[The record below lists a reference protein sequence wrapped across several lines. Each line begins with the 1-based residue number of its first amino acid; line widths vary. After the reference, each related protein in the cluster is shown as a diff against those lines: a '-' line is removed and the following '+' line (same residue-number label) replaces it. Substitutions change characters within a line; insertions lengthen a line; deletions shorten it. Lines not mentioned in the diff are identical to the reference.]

1 MSVSEKLEEYQH
13 ARIYI
18 YTCMY
23 EHPRLVFRAPS
34 FPSTTQLLCERSI
47 PINSSSY
54 TLFEENKE
62 EENEEEENKDVD
74 SIPASCYE
82 ELPGVFPDFAHASS
96 YEEFLKGKSEAAAKL
111 ARYVPL
117 CNTIHSV

>member
-1 MSVSEKLEEYQH
+1 MGDSKGEGGREREREREMSVSEKLEEYQH

-62 EENEEEENKDVD
+62 EETAAVAVVAMMT
-74 SIPASCYE
+74 I
-82 ELPGVFPDFAHASS
+82 SS
-96 YEEFLKGKSEAAAKL
+96 GGLDICA
-111 ARYVPL
+111 
-117 CNTIHSV
+117 